1 MKTISAIIKMSRPIN
16 CFITFITIVV
26 ACFICG
32 GTLNDTWVIFTG
44 GIIGLL
50 VTASG
55 NIIND
60 YYDIEADR
68 INRPNRVLPSE
79 MVLPATAVVFY
90 FAFNI
95 AALILSLFLGL
106 ELFVITI
113 VTMVLLFLYS
123 YKLKNIPLVGNAVIA
138 FLTGLAFVFGSV
150 IVGNIFCGIIP
161 ALFAF
166 MINFM
171 RELIKDIEDIGGD
184 RAVGFSTYPIT
195 YGVVSSVNIITVLG
209 ITLILLTTIPFLF
222 NIYNIKY
229 FIIVMPFVNGILV
242 FVISRLRMDPS
253 RYNLNLSSR
262 LLKLDM
268 IIGII
273 AIILGSKF

>member
-16 CFITFITIVV
+16 CFITFITVVV

-32 GTLNDTWVIFTG
+32 GTLNDLWLIFVG

-55 NIIND
+55 NLIND

-68 INRPNRVLPSE
+68 INRPSRVLPSE
-79 MVLPATAVVFY
+79 IVSPTTAVLFSLVFN
-90 FAFNI
+90 F

-106 ELFVITI
+106 WLFVITF
-113 VTMVLLFLYS
+113 VTVALLFLYS
-123 YKLKNIPLVGNAVIA
+123 YKLKNIPLVSNAVIA
-138 FLTGLAFVFGSV
+138 FLTGLAFIFGSI
-150 IVGNIFCGIIP
+150 IVGNVLCGIIP

-171 RELIKDIEDIGGD
+171 RELVKDIEDIDGD
-184 RAVGFSTYPIT
+184 RAVGSSTYPIK
-195 YGVVSSVNIITVLG
+195 YGVVNSVNIITVSG
-209 ITLILLTTIPFLF
+209 VTLILLTTIPFLF
-222 NIYNIKY
+222 NIYNVKY

-242 FVISRLRMDPS
+242 FVISRLRRDPS
-253 RYNLNLSSR
+253 RYNLNLSSS

-273 AIILGSKF
+273 AIVLGSNF

>member
-1 MKTISAIIKMSRPIN
+1 MKMISAIIKMSRPIN

-32 GTLNDTWVIFTG
+32 GTLNVIWFIFVG
-44 GIIGLL
+44 GVIGLL

-60 YYDIEADR
+60 YYDIDADR
-68 INRPNRVLPSE
+68 INRPSRVLPSE
-79 MVLPATAVVFY
+79 LVLPTTAVLFY
-90 FAFNI
+90 LLFNA

-106 ELFVITI
+106 ELFVIVFIT
-113 VTMVLLFLYS
+113 VMLLFLYS

-138 FLTGLAFVFGSV
+138 FLTGLAFIFGSV

-171 RELIKDIEDIGGD
+171 RELIKDIEDIDGD
-184 RAVGFSTYPIT
+184 RAVGISTYPIK

-209 ITLILLTTIPFLF
+209 ITLILLTTLPFLF
-222 NIYNIKY
+222 NIYDVKY

-268 IIGII
+268 VIGII
-273 AIILGSKF
+273 AIILGSRF

>member
-16 CFITFITIVV
+16 CFITFITIVI

-32 GTLNDTWVIFTG
+32 GTLNDIWFILAG
-44 GIIGLL
+44 GFIGLL

-68 INRPNRVLPSE
+68 INRPSRILPSE
-79 MVLPATAVVFY
+79 IVLPTTAVLFY
-90 FAFNI
+90 LAFNV
-95 AALILSLFLGL
+95 AALILSLLLSL
-106 ELFVITI
+106 ELFVIAFIT
-113 VTMVLLFLYS
+113 VTLLFLYS
-123 YKLKNIPLVGNAVIA
+123 YGLKNIPLVGNAVIA
-138 FLTGLAFVFGSV
+138 FLTGLAFIFGSV
-150 IVGNIFCGIIP
+150 IVGNILCGFIP

-171 RELIKDIEDIGGD
+171 RELVKDIEDIDGD
-184 RAVGFSTYPIT
+184 KTAGFSTYPIK
-195 YGVVSSVNIITVLG
+195 YGIVNSVSIITIFG
-209 ITLILLTTIPFLF
+209 ITLILLTTLPFLF
-222 NIYNIKY
+222 SIYNVKY

-242 FVISRLRMDPS
+242 FVISRLRIDPS
-253 RYNLNLSSR
+253 GYNLSLSSS

-268 IIGII
+268 VIGII